1 LTSLPSEVYHNI
13 RILQNAAK
21 ENQGDCAG
29 GALHSPVSRLKW
41 IEHAHLTQFNLGCYA
56 CLSGNLFSARK
67 NLIQMFQL
75 AEKTD
80 EVNFFRN
87 LVIGDSDLEK
97 LLPEVS
103 RIIEISSRL
112 NHIKE
117 KENYAQ
123 SQPFRNPANGT

>member
-1 LTSLPSEVYHNI
+1 
-13 RILQNAAK
+13 
-21 ENQGDCAG
+21 
-29 GALHSPVSRLKW
+29 
-41 IEHAHLTQFNLGCYA
+41 
-56 CLSGNLFSARK
+56 
-67 NLIQMFQL
+67 MFQL